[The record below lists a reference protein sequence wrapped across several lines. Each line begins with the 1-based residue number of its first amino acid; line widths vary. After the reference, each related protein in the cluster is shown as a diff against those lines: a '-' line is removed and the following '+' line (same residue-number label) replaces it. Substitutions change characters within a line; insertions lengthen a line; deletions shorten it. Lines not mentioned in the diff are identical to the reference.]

1 MAITT
6 AMCTSFKE
14 DLLNGVHD
22 LDADQLRVA
31 LIKES
36 PTGTYDKGT
45 QEYANLGSDEVA
57 TGGNYTRDS
66 ADNNLTI
73 AGVTIATDATT
84 GRAWVDLPN
93 LTFNDVTVSA
103 DGCLIYNTSQSN
115 KAICVIDFGGTV
127 SATAGDLTI
136 EFPDPTADGS
146 AAIIRLDTPA
156 E

>member
-6 AMCTSFKE
+6 AMCTSFKKE
-14 DLLNGVHD
+14 ILEGTHALGT
-22 LDADQLRVA
+22 DQLRVA
-31 LIKES
+31 LIKDT
-36 PTGTYDKGT
+36 PAGTYDKT
-45 QEYANLGSDEVA
+45 TTNYSDLGVDEVA

-156 E
+156 